1 VGRDVNNQV
10 RDYAIREIQCIACRL
25 IGRRPMPA
33 AKHHLI
39 STGLHGNGKRRGEKA
54 TIGLCDYH
62 HQGASQVGTQRAR
75 SLKEQGYGP
84 SLADEPR
91 AFRARFGTDNEL
103 LALQDKLI
111 EAWQKG
117 NV

>member
-1 VGRDVNNQV
+1 VTPEARDF
-10 RDYAIREIQCIACRL
+10 ALREIGCICCRL
-25 IGRRPMPA
+25 VGKRPMPA
-33 AKHHLI
+33 EKHHTLT
-39 STGLHGNGKRRGEKA
+39 TGLHGNGKRRGEKFVL
-54 TIGLCDYH
+54 GLCSYH
-62 HQGASQVGTQRAR
+62 HRSAAAVGTVMAR

-103 LALQDKLI
+103 LELQDKLI